1 MGNIDILE
9 KLEEYSK
16 AGAEIKNNIFKTKS
30 IKLHYSSE

>member
-16 AGAEIKNNIFKTKS
+16 PGKVWENQYVPIPHAWP
-30 IKLHYSSE
+30 